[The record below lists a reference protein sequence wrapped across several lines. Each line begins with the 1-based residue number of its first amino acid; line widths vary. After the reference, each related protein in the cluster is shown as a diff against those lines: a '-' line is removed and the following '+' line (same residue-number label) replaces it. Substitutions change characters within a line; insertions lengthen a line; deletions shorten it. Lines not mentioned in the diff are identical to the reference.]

1 MVESNGN
8 SVQAP
13 NNTVILVSV
22 NAKLLTLKVLAMT
35 SQQVAQISVVRSV
48 VATKKPMGM
57 LVTRHRKEF
66 LSVILE
72 NAYHLSPKL
81 AVELRE
87 PSVHKTRSVSIIQLT
102 TATPLVTEPIAL
114 EYLNLS
120 NTHLLITYKQY
131 LIKLQL
137 IDYLMPN
144 SISNSLLCKFLSDL
158 QHRNLG
164 NELQGNKKRM
174 IISAGKII
182 AVLLFLTIP
191 ITGFTQSLGKI
202 PPADELRNSTSAA
215 ALSPEAGMQCLN
227 SRADYEKL
235 AQQTNVPGVMGI
247 QELKFLIT
255 DVHHPEL
262 YFINTKRFNYHY
274 GFFTQG
280 LGNTILLKRFNGETY
295 FTDRRKNIA
304 GSIIAHDNFGSSG
317 IYTIEFWP
325 TDPVNVEHTALAFN
339 LIAACMKFAQGQ
351 VAYHPAGE
359 TQEELFKSSK
369 TDLDNLGVRSILT
382 EELFGNVVYT
392 SLNQGEAY
400 GVLRIADGS
409 SRPATI
415 RDVVIY
421 KNAPNDLP
429 HVAGVI
435 TEQPQTPLSHINL
448 KAQQDKTP
456 NAYIKQASG
465 NPKINNLIGKIVHF
479 KVTSDGYEMNE
490 ASQADVDVWFE
501 KIRPKA
507 VTYSKKNTTIDAIL
521 PLKNLSAESAL
532 AYGVKAS
539 NVAELRKILPDNV
552 PDGFGIPFSFYDRFM
567 KANNLYVVADQ
578 MMAEP
583 KFKSDPTEREHMLND
598 FKRRIRQ
605 APIPNDLQ
613 SKLDAMYAHFP
624 TDTAIRCRSS
634 TNNEDLENFSGAG
647 LYDSYTHRPDEGD
660 IGKTIKQV
668 WASLWNFRAFEERDF
683 YRIDQNS
690 VAMAVLVHPN
700 TDDEIANGVAITK
713 NIYDPSWPGYYV
725 NVQKG
730 ENLVTNPTGG
740 ATPDEYLVSAIG
752 PNGEFETQYI
762 RHSNQVEKGKTILN
776 VDQRDQLRAAM
787 EKIQNHFAI
796 IYRKERDPTFGMD
809 IEFKFDKNGK
819 LIVKQARPYAQ

>member
-1 MVESNGN
+1 
-8 SVQAP
+8 
-13 NNTVILVSV
+13 
-22 NAKLLTLKVLAMT
+22 
-35 SQQVAQISVVRSV
+35 
-48 VATKKPMGM
+48 
-57 LVTRHRKEF
+57 
-66 LSVILE
+66 
-72 NAYHLSPKL
+72 
-81 AVELRE
+81 
-87 PSVHKTRSVSIIQLT
+87 
-102 TATPLVTEPIAL
+102 
-114 EYLNLS
+114 
-120 NTHLLITYKQY
+120 
-131 LIKLQL
+131 
-137 IDYLMPN
+137 MPN
-144 SISNSLLCKFLSDL
+144 SISNSCLYQFRSDA
-158 QHRNLG
+158 QHHNLD
-164 NELQGNKKRM
+164 NELQGNKNRTV
-174 IISAGKII
+174 ISAGKII
-182 AVLLFLTIP
+182 AALLFLTIP
-191 ITGFTQSLGKI
+191 LAGFTQYVENI
-202 PPADELRNSTSAA
+202 PTVDELRNSTSAA
-215 ALSPEAGMQCLN
+215 AFSPEVGMQCLGL
-227 SRADYEKL
+227 RADYENL

-247 QELKFLIT
+247 RELKFLIT
-255 DVHHPEL
+255 DADAEHPKL

-274 GFFTQG
+274 DFFTQG
-280 LGNTILLKRFNGETY
+280 LGNTISLEKFNGETY

-304 GSIIAHDNFGSSG
+304 GSIIAHDNFGSNG

-325 TDPVNVEHTALAFN
+325 TDSVNPEHTALAFN
-339 LIAACMKFAQGQ
+339 LITACMMFAQGQ

-359 TQEELFKSSK
+359 TQEELFKSSRI
-369 TDLDNLGVRSILT
+369 DLDILGVRSILT
-382 EELFGNVVYT
+382 EELFVNVVYA

-409 SRPATI
+409 SRPPTI

-435 TEQPQTPLSHINL
+435 TEQPQTPLSHINI

-456 NAYIKQASG
+456 NAYIKQASD
-465 NPKINNLIGKIVHF
+465 NPIIKSLAGKIIHF
-479 KVTSDGYEMNE
+479 KVTPGGYEMIE
-490 ASQADVDVWFE
+490 VSQSDANAWFE
-501 KIRPKA
+501 KIRPKT
-507 VTYSKKNTTIDAIL
+507 VSYSQKNTTINTIL
-521 PLKNLSAESAL
+521 PLKKLSAKSAL

-552 PDGFGIPFSFYDRFM
+552 PDGFSIPFSFYDRFM
-567 KANNLYVVADQ
+567 KANNLYVAADQ
-578 MMAEP
+578 MMAES
-583 KFKSDPTEREHMLND
+583 KFKSDPVERENMLND

-605 APIPNDLQ
+605 ASIPDDLQ
-613 SKLDAMYAHFP
+613 SKLDAMYAQFP
-624 TDTAIRCRSS
+624 AGTAIRCRSS

-647 LYDSYTHRPDEGD
+647 LYDSYTHRLDEGN

-668 WASLWNFRAFEERDF
+668 WASIWNFRAFEERDF

-700 TDDEIANGVAITK
+700 TDNEIANGVAITR
-713 NIYDPSWPGYYV
+713 NIYNPNWQGYYV

-776 VDQRDQLRAAM
+776 ADQRDQLRATM
-787 EKIQNHFAI
+787 EKIQSHFAK
-796 IYRKERDPTFGMD
+796 IYQKEGELNFGMD

>member
-1 MVESNGN
+1 MLNCIN
-8 SVQAP
+8 
-13 NNTVILVSV
+13 
-22 NAKLLTLKVLAMT
+22 
-35 SQQVAQISVVRSV
+35 IS
-48 VATKKPMGM
+48 
-57 LVTRHRKEF
+57 
-66 LSVILE
+66 
-72 NAYHLSPKL
+72 
-81 AVELRE
+81 
-87 PSVHKTRSVSIIQLT
+87 
-102 TATPLVTEPIAL
+102 
-114 EYLNLS
+114 
-120 NTHLLITYKQY
+120 
-131 LIKLQL
+131 
-137 IDYLMPN
+137 
-144 SISNSLLCKFLSDL
+144 KFLS
-158 QHRNLG
+158 NVYFY
-164 NELQGNKKRM
+164 KRLFEHKSQM
-174 IISAGKII
+174 VFSIDRIIVAF
-182 AVLLFLTIP
+182 LLLVISTVCFP
-191 ITGFTQSLGKI
+191 QSLENKV
-202 PPADELRNSTSAA
+202 PVDETLSSNNVAT
-215 ALSPEAGMQCLN
+215 LSPEIGMQCL
-227 SRADYEKL
+227 SLRADYENL

-247 QELKFLIT
+247 RELKFLIT
-255 DVHHPEL
+255 EVQHPKL
-262 YFINTKRFNYHY
+262 YFINTKRFKYHY
-274 GFFTQG
+274 DFFTQG
-280 LGNTILLKRFNGETY
+280 LGNTISLEKFNGETY

-304 GSIIAHDNFGSSG
+304 GSIIAHDNFGLNG

-325 TDPVNVEHTALAFN
+325 TDPVNPEHTAIAYN
-339 LIAACMKFAQGQ
+339 LITACMLFAQGRI
-351 VAYHPAGE
+351 AYHPAGE
-359 TQEELFKSSK
+359 TQEELYESSK
-369 TDLDNLGVRSILT
+369 SDLENLGVKSILT
-382 EELFGNVVYT
+382 DELFGNVMYA

-400 GVLRIADGS
+400 GVLRVAEGN
-409 SRPATI
+409 SRPPTI
-415 RDVVIY
+415 RDVIVY

-456 NAYIKQASG
+456 NAYIKQASDD
-465 NPKINNLIGKIVHF
+465 PKISNLVGKIVHF
-479 KVTSDGYEMNE
+479 KVTSDGYEINE

-567 KANNLYVVADQ
+567 KVNNLYVAADQ

-583 KFKSDPTEREHMLND
+583 KFKSDPTEREHRLNE

-605 APIPNDLQ
+605 ASIPNDLQ
-613 SKLDAMYAHFP
+613 SKIDAMYAHFP
-624 TDTAIRCRSS
+624 MGTAIRCRSS

-700 TDDEIANGVAITK
+700 TDNEIANGVAITK
-713 NIYDPSWPGYYV
+713 NIYVPDQKGYYV

-740 ATPDEYLVSAIG
+740 ATPDEYLVSAIYG
-752 PNGEFETQYI
+752 PNREFETQYI
-762 RHSNQVEKGKTILN
+762 RHSNQVEKGETILN
-776 VDQRDQLRAAM
+776 VDQRDQLRIAM

-796 IYRKERDPTFGMD
+796 IYRRERDPTFGMD
-809 IEFKFDKNGK
+809 IEFKFDKSGK
-819 LIVKQARPYAQ
+819 FIVKQARPYVH